1 MKVPGPDE
9 PVGGAAA
16 DDGTNDEEVT
26 TFAEDVE
33 EEDGTAPTS
42 ETLPDDERN
51 AIEELVREIE
61 MSNRDRGPDE
71 QISVSPLEVN

>member
-1 MKVPGPDE
+1 VPGPDE
-9 PVGGAAA
+9 PVGGAAP

-26 TFAEDVE
+26 PFAEDVE

-42 ETLPDDERN
+42 ETLPDDERD

-61 MSNRDRGPDE
+61 TSNRDRGPDE
-71 QISVSPLEVN
+71 QISVSPEEVN